1 PGVVHPGADRSE
13 PQPVLEKQAKENPL
27 SAIVDKAIE
36 QVSSKNV
43 RFTYD
48 NVLTNVLNQTEI
60 KKGVYQ
66 EARQALDAAV
76 EKGSL
81 IAVDTKQTLFTS
93 AMHVRDEQRLSQIAG
108 RMAEQSA
115 GLTADVNA
123 RDITAKIADRDRAL

>member
-1 PGVVHPGADRSE
+1 MNISPQNVPGVMHPGADRPE
-13 PQPVLEKQAKENPL
+13 PQPVLEKQAKENTL

-81 IAVDTKQTLFTS
+81 IAVDTKQTLFYLGHACS
-93 AMHVRDEQRLSQIAG
+93 
-108 RMAEQSA
+108 
-115 GLTADVNA
+115 
-123 RDITAKIADRDRAL
+123 

>member
-1 PGVVHPGADRSE
+1 MEVEILKEAVEYGQSRKWIAHAPLSH
-13 PQPVLEKQAKENPL
+13 PVLEKQAKENTL

-93 AMHVRDEQRLSQIAG
+93 AMHVRDEQRLSQICRPYG
-108 RMAEQSA
+108 
-115 GLTADVNA
+115 
-123 RDITAKIADRDRAL
+123 